1 MEENSEG
8 EWDWEDDGWFSL
20 LPGASREQK
29 KEREFK
35 WRRREGDQGLMARC
49 LAMVQ
54 RTAQLKWAWASRL
67 AWPSCPRPVGR
78 TRRNGSCAKA
88 CDLP

>member
-20 LPGASREQK
+20 LPGAARQQK

-35 WRRREGDQGLMARC
+35 WRRREGDQGLMRRC
-49 LAMVQ
+49 LPGA
-54 RTAQLKWAWASRL
+54 
-67 AWPSCPRPVGR
+67 PSTPVLEAVDAGTIR
-78 TRRNGSCAKA
+78 VK
-88 CDLP
+88 